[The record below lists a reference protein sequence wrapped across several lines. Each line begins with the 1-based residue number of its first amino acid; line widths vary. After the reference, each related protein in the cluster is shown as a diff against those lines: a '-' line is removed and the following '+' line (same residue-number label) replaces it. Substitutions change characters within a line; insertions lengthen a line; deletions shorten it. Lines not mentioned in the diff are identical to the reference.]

1 MKKGNRRS
9 EKEDN
14 YSSLLDVASRS
25 APPEINL
32 PANARM
38 FHALAER
45 LPVGVFLYTGKGLIY
60 VNRKLAEIHGYDVDE
75 IAGRKGARD
84 LVHPS
89 DLPRMVEH
97 MLSRF
102 SGRSADEGMT
112 FRGLAKDG
120 RDIYL
125 DHYDSYFTTWGDQQV
140 VVGIVVDVTERLR
153 AEAELRK
160 YQDRLEELVKERTSE
175 LARVNEELQ
184 KDIEKRAYMESAL
197 RAKSRD
203 VEEANTALRV
213 LLKQREEDKK
223 DLEEKISSNVKEL
236 LLRYIRMLRETKL
249 NENQTLLV
257 NIVEN
262 NLEDL
267 LSSFPRKL
275 ASFDFTPREMEV
287 ILLIR
292 EGRTTKEIAGFLK
305 VCTDAISRHRYHIRK
320 KLGINRKGG
329 TLRSHLRSFN

>member
-1 MKKGNRRS
+1 MRKGKKKS
-9 EKEDN
+9 EERDK
-14 YSSLLDVASRS
+14 YSHLFDGSSES
-25 APPEINL
+25 APPEIDL
-32 PANARM
+32 PANAPM

-60 VNRKLAEIHGYDVDE
+60 VNRKLAEMHGYDVDE

-84 LVHPS
+84 LVHPN

-97 MLSRF
+97 MLERF
-102 SGRSADEGMT
+102 SGRSAQEGMT

-120 RDIYL
+120 HDVYL

-153 AEAELRK
+153 AEEELRR
-160 YQDRLEELVKERTSE
+160 YRDRLEELVRERTSE

-184 KDIEKRAYMESAL
+184 RDIEKRRDMESTL
-197 RAKSRD
+197 RVKSRD
-203 VEEANTALRV
+203 IEEANTALRV
-213 LLKQREEDKK
+213 LLKQREEDKME
-223 DLEEKISSNVKEL
+223 LEEKISSNVKEL

-292 EGRTTKEIAGFLK
+292 EGRSTKEIAGLLN
-305 VCTDAISRHRYHIRK
+305 VCTDAVSRHRYHIRK